1 MKLIERTDYLNR
13 LKRLK
18 GTPDIK
24 IITGIR
30 RSGKSELLRA
40 YRTYLENTY
49 SNQSSKLY
57 ASAKHA
63 QLPNALQQ
71 QDNSN
76 NHELNIINIDF
87 NNLNYENLKNY
98 KSLFE
103 YVESRYIPGAYNV
116 LMIDEVQ
123 LCPKFELAI
132 NSLHNSNKYDIYLT
146 GSNAF
151 LLSSDLATLFSGRF
165 VEIPVFPFSFAEYCE
180 YFEITSNFND
190 ALQKYL
196 QQGGLAGS
204 YVYANQDDA
213 KAYIKNVYTT
223 LVKRDLVDKYAISEV
238 SLLDSICEFLMDN
251 IANLT
256 TANNVSSILKQ
267 NQIETTHITV
277 GNYLKY
283 LCNAFMFY
291 KVKRYDIRGKKYL
304 ETNEKYYLADTAL
317 RYAILGTRNMD
328 YGRAYENIVA
338 LELMRRGYTIYV
350 GKLYQKEVD
359 FVAVKAS
366 KKLYI
371 QVSDNISDDATLER
385 ELSPLKAIKDAY
397 PKILLANTRHDSY
410 DIEGI
415 RVIDIAQ
422 WLLGTK

>member
-385 ELSPLKAIKDAY
+385 ELSPLKAIKDSY
-397 PKILLANTRHDSY
+397 TKILLANTRHDSY
-410 DIEGI
+410 DVEGI
-415 RVIDIAQ
+415 HVIDIEQ
-422 WLLGTK
+422 WLIDAK

>member
-267 NQIETTHITV
+267 NQIKTTHITV

-328 YGRAYENIVA
+328 YGGAYENIVA

-410 DIEGI
+410 DVEGI

-422 WLLGTK
+422 WLIGAN

>member
-40 YRTYLENTY
+40 YRTHLENTY

-63 QLPNALQQ
+63 QLPNTLQQ
-71 QDNSN
+71 QN
-76 NHELNIINIDF
+76 NLNNQQLNIISIDF

-98 KSLFE
+98 KSLFK

-165 VEIPVFPFSFAEYCE
+165 IEIPIFPFSFAEYCE

-190 ALQKYL
+190 ALQRYL

-267 NQIETTHITV
+267 NHIETTHITV

-338 LELMRRGYTIYV
+338 LELMRRGYSIYV

-366 KKLYI
+366 KKIYI
-371 QVSDNISDDATLER
+371 QVSDNISNDATLER
-385 ELSPLKAIKDAY
+385 ELSPLKAIKDSY

-410 DIEGI
+410 DIDGI

-422 WLLGTK
+422 WLLETN